1 MTDRRYRWSHV
12 ESALKQITPVSG
24 GFSSAH
30 RGITVLPDGTRV
42 FVKAGVDDTT
52 RRWATKEIAV
62 YRFLNKYSY
71 PYIPRLAA
79 WNDEQTSFALEA
91 LLPDDGWDWS
101 DSWNAE
107 RLDRTLDAMD
117 ALAAITVAGEDFTLF
132 NLLTLDEDDD
142 GWRQLATSPQLQRA
156 LLAKLRDTGRDDMA
170 DTIDFAASAEHS
182 SRFVFR
188 RDVLVHNDVRAD
200 NCAWNPHING
210 VRLDLDF
217 DAVMALNCLGW
228 AWFHAERYD
237 LAASAYREAADRA
250 EACGSPHETARAP
263 TPGSATSPPPKDPES
278 WRPSC
283 GNAPTRSIRSW
294 TRSWSVKPA
303 CGWS

>member
-1 MTDRRYRWSHV
+1 MADRRYRWSHV

-30 RGITVLPDGTRV
+30 RGIIVLPDGSRV

-79 WNDEQTSFALEA
+79 WNDEHTSFALEA

-107 RLDRTLDAMD
+107 RLERTLAAMD

-132 NLLTLDEDDD
+132 NLRTLDEDDD
-142 GWRQLATSPQLQRA
+142 GWHQLATSPQLQRA
-156 LLAKLRDTGRDDMA
+156 LLTKLRDTGRDDMA

-200 NCAWNPHING
+200 NCAWNPHTNG
-210 VRLDLDF
+210 VKLIDWNW
-217 DAVMALNCLGW
+217 ACLGDRRIDV
-228 AWFHAERYD
+228 AAMLVHTHSAGHDVLPRHAERLD
-237 LAASAYREAADRA
+237 PTALHWLAGYWFKSAATPIWPGGPQHLRKRQLHAGITAHTLADA
-250 EACGSPHETARAP
+250 LSSQLP
-263 TPGSATSPPPKDPES
+263 
-278 WRPSC
+278 
-283 GNAPTRSIRSW
+283 
-294 TRSWSVKPA
+294 
-303 CGWS
+303 

>member
-1 MTDRRYRWSHV
+1 V

-52 RRWATKEIAV
+52 RRWATKEIAD
-62 YRFLNKYSY
+62 YQFLNKYSY

-228 AWFHAERYD
+228 R
-237 LAASAYREAADRA
+237 
-250 EACGSPHETARAP
+250 GSTR
-263 TPGSATSPPPKDPES
+263 SATTSRRRRIGRPPIVPKPVEARTKPLARLHRARQHRRRPRIRKVGGRAVGTLRRDPSGAVLTTHRTSE
-278 WRPSC
+278 RL
-283 GNAPTRSIRSW
+283 T
-294 TRSWSVKPA
+294 
-303 CGWS
+303 